1 VTIWAIADIHASRR
15 DPLTGQPLKPMDV
28 FGEQWADHVDRL
40 ENAWAQRVS
49 STDTVIVA
57 GDIDW
62 ALNLEDAMD
71 TLHRLAAWNGCK
83 ILIRGNHD
91 YWWSSKTTN
100 KVRAVLPPGMC
111 LLHNNAYTADG
122 YNICGAKGSPVPG
135 GMEWTPQ
142 DEKLLKREVQRFQI
156 SLAARDPALPTI
168 VALHY
173 PPFYAGQQT
182 SAYRALLETD
192 GVEFC
197 VYGHLHGSAAGTGPN
212 GVHGGVHYQLVA
224 GDATDFTPVPLIDS
238 KANDEACLSVGGT
251 CGAARRSAFDRVT
264 FTGKDER

>member
-15 DPLTGQPLKPMDV
+15 DPLTGRPLKPMDV

-40 ENAWAQRVS
+40 EYAWAQRVS
-49 STDTVIVA
+49 SSDTVIMA

-71 TLHRLAAWNGCK
+71 TLHRLAAWNGRK

-111 LLHNNAYTADG
+111 LLHNNAYVADG

-135 GMEWTPQ
+135 GLEWTPQ
-142 DEKLLKREVQRFQI
+142 DEKLLKREVQRLQT

-173 PPFYAGQQT
+173 PPFYAGQPT
-182 SAYRALLETD
+182 SAYRALLETH

-197 VYGHLHGSAAGTGPN
+197 VYGHLHGNTAGTGPN
-212 GVHGGVHYQLVA
+212 GAHGGVHYQLVA
-224 GDATDFTPVPLIDS
+224 GDATDFIPVPLIESRGDQ
-238 KANDEACLSVGGT
+238 DHGGPA
-251 CGAARRSAFDRVT
+251 GGIPGSDDRPDPLALAVKDAR
-264 FTGKDER
+264 